1 MPHRT
6 SLRDAGPQPGA
17 EQVERDHHD
26 HHHEDVGHHDVE
38 LELLN
43 GLGEVKADAAGA
55 DDAEDEGVAYVHI
68 DAVQEQAGELRDHRG
83 QHDLRGRLGRGGAG
97 RAKRFDRS
105 LVGLF
110 HRCVIRTRGPGCA
123 MLCCV
128 DVNELQHALG
138 GVVLESAYLE
148 RTLRTAFSALIGSK
162 YAAVVDGRL
171 TASALIEDCERLTK
185 YHTAIPAPAK
195 DAVLVALR
203 VCHEANRQRNRVIH
217 DTWATRPGNV
227 LITLQ
232 GGRTSH
238 EVKVTVQ
245 TLAEVRQLG
254 DQVASAAD
262 SLRAAMSAALG
273 SGWVLVED
281 QLRQELGRN
290 ITAGPSA

>member
-1 MPHRT
+1 M
-6 SLRDAGPQPGA
+6 SQAG
-17 EQVERDHHD
+17 RWR
-26 HHHEDVGHHDVE
+26 
-38 LELLN
+38 L
-43 GLGEVKADAAGA
+43 AAG
-55 DDAEDEGVAYVHI
+55 
-68 DAVQEQAGELRDHRG
+68 
-83 QHDLRGRLGRGGAG
+83 GGAG
-97 RAKRFDRS
+97 Q
-105 LVGLF
+105 VGG
-110 HRCVIRTRGPGCA
+110 CVIRTRGPGCA

-148 RTLRTAFSALIGSK
+148 RTLRTAFSALVGSK

-185 YHTAIPAPAK
+185 CHTAIPAPAK
-195 DAVLVALR
+195 NAVLAALR
-203 VCHEANRQRNRVIH
+203 ACHEANRQRNRVIH

-232 GGRTSH
+232 GGQTSH

-262 SLRAAMSAALG
+262 SLKAAMSAALG
-273 SGWVLVED
+273 PGWVLVED

-290 ITAGPSA
+290 ITAGPSI